1 MKAGSGPPF
10 SFDPPIRLHIGYSS
24 GKSPRSD
31 LNGDEG
37 HYARRTSMS
46 RCSQKCPQSTPVP
59 SHPHGFAVK
68 LRADSRLKHS
78 QAVCLQRFDTHF
90 RCWRIR
96 MPCLPLGGCEPAV
109 RCCRVSSRL
118 HAVSARPPNA
128 IYPCFLQSWHP
139 ACTRQGA
146 QITLAPCLWASIFN
160 CWTF

>member
-24 GKSPRSD
+24 GQSPRSD

-78 QAVCLQRFDTHF
+78 QFVCNASTFTFGVGEFGCHACPLVDSN
-90 RCWRIR
+90 
-96 MPCLPLGGCEPAV
+96 LPQDVAGLLRGCKLYRHTRNPPFIPLFH
-109 RCCRVSSRL
+109 RVGTPSDPDRG
-118 HAVSARPPNA
+118 P
-128 IYPCFLQSWHP
+128 
-139 ACTRQGA
+139 
-146 QITLAPCLWASIFN
+146 QITLAHCLWANIFT
-160 CWTF
+160 CWIF